1 MLKLFLIT
9 LAFIATAM
17 LLLGIGIFFFKR
29 KFPNS
34 HVGGNKALNK
44 MGIYCVQ
51 TQDYM
56 EYNGIKAKR
65 KKEKTESGAT
75 PVNLQN

>member
-1 MLKLFLIT
+1 MLKLFVLTLVIVLIS
-9 LAFIATAM
+9 IV
-17 LLLGIGIFFFKR
+17 LLGVRVFFIKKG

-44 MGIYCVQ
+44 KGVYCVQ

-56 EYNGIKAKR
+56 EYNNIKDKP
-65 KKEKTESGAT
+65 KK
-75 PVNLQN
+75 